1 MLTFKVLVH
10 GRGLVVR
17 HWWIFRRRY
26 GFYIT
31 RVVDAES
38 AEQAAE
44 RAVES
49 VRGEPRLALA
59 AMRAPTLTVEEVRPF
74 EGPASAWQETGIVFY
89 PARSEA
95 DSDVAVT

>member
-1 MLTFKVLVH
+1 MATFKVLVH

-26 GFYIT
+26 GFYVP
-31 RVVDAES
+31 RVVDAENP
-38 AEQAAE
+38 EQAAE
-44 RAVES
+44 RAIES

-59 AMRAPTLTVEEVRPF
+59 AMRAPTLTVEEVQPF

-89 PARSEA
+89 PGHSEPDA
-95 DSDVAVT
+95 DVAVT